1 MRGEQGPDPAPE
13 CAGPDPD
20 GPDEGWEDLAGVDE
34 DTTKAA
40 DDGSLAHQG

>member
-1 MRGEQGPDPAPE
+1 MRSEQGPDPAPE

-20 GPDEGWEDLAGVDE
+20 GPDESWEDFAGVDE